1 MPGLFIL
8 ERNSWRRQSGWN
20 FNMEDFLKRDLL
32 ETLFSNATEGMVI
45 TDRTGKIRLANPSAG
60 RMLGYSVEELM
71 ERGIEDLVPDNV
83 RSRHEGHRLDY
94 DRQAQS
100 RPMGVGKDLYAKRK
114 DGSLLPV
121 EISLSPLDIRDT
133 RFYIAFIIDITIRK
147 EIEYAMIDKQKELE
161 RVAAALIS
169 TNEELEK
176 KVSGRT
182 KVLQEAI
189 RELEKSR
196 AYLSQAL
203 EKEKDLNDL
212 KSRFI
217 SMASHEFRTP
227 LTTILSSVSLISE
240 YNQGGQ
246 ADLTEKR
253 TRHIQRIRSAVNNLN
268 DILSDFLSIS
278 KLEEGK
284 VVAEYRTFD
293 LHELAREIIHDM
305 QVNLKSGQE
314 LNYHH
319 SGPAEVNLD
328 RKLMKN
334 IMINLIS
341 NAIKFTPE
349 KKIIHVKTNVD
360 AYTAMLEVRDEGIG
374 ISEDDQKHLFERF
387 YRGKNAFNIQG
398 TGLGLHIVGNYVD
411 LMKGH
416 INLQSELEKGTTIKI
431 SFQNTTN

>member
-1 MPGLFIL
+1 
-8 ERNSWRRQSGWN
+8 
-20 FNMEDFLKRDLL
+20 MEEYLKRDLL

-45 TDRTGKIRLANPSAG
+45 TDRSGKIRLANPSAG
-60 RMLGYSVEELM
+60 RMLGYLVEELM
-71 ERGIEDLVPDNV
+71 ELGIEDLVPDNIK
-83 RSRHEGHRLDY
+83 SRHEGHRMDY
-94 DRQAQS
+94 DRQAHS
-100 RPMGVGKDLYAKRK
+100 RPMGVGIDLYAKRK
-114 DGSLLPV
+114 DGSLMPV
-121 EISLSPLDIRDT
+121 EISLSPLDIREN

-147 EIEYAMIDKQKELE
+147 EIEVAVLDKQKELE

-176 KVSGRT
+176 KVSDRT

-189 RELEKSR
+189 RELERSR
-196 AYLSQAL
+196 MELSQAL

-246 ADLTEKR
+246 TDMAEKR
-253 TRHIQRIRSAVNNLN
+253 SRHIHRIRSAVNNLN

-278 KLEEGK
+278 KVEEGK

-293 LHELAREIIHDM
+293 LQELAREIISDM
-305 QVNLKSGQE
+305 QVNLKSGQQ
-314 LNYHH
+314 LNYSHIG
-319 SGPAEVNLD
+319 STEVNLD
-328 RKLMKN
+328 RKLLKN

-349 KKIIHVKTNVD
+349 KSSIHVKTTVD
-360 AYTAMLEVRDEGIG
+360 ALTAILEVRDEGIG

-416 INLQSELEKGTTIKI
+416 ITLQSELEKGTTITI
-431 SFQNTTN
+431 SFPNTTN